1 MSGFARTEIGALRVS
16 HGDLESGCEEL
27 AEQVDIWYHAGEWAQ
42 QWHTLMRCVITL
54 DRIRQPAVAAEVLG
68 SIEAHSAVG
77 APPLMVTLRDL
88 VLERV
93 TRSCRTSVPIRSKR
107 AVPPERAHARG
118 HHRRAHSPRPSRS
131 SGRHLTRHTVPGP
144 T

>member
-27 AEQVDIWYHAGEWAQ
+27 AEQVDIWYRAGEWAQ
-42 QWHTLMRCVITL
+42 QWHTLMRCVIAL

-88 VLERV
+88 VLDTRDSLLSHLGADQVEACRAAGALMPVATTVER
-93 TRSCRTSVPIRSKR
+93 T
-107 AVPPERAHARG
+107 
-118 HHRRAHSPRPSRS
+118 RRALRGLPVD
-131 SGRHLTRHTVPGP
+131 T
-144 T
+144 